1 LNSLKRLT
9 IVVIA
14 FSLIVIFI
22 SLFIPNT
29 LTINTSIKVDAD
41 KELIQKQLNTY
52 ALNSLDGYKLDKESI
67 NWQLTNLN
75 DTVEISPTIKIKF
88 GFNPISKFFGLF
100 AEKNVKHSLNKKL
113 DSLKIFLED
122 LPRIKQVKVSKVMM
136 KENLWFL
143 SIRDTV
149 KQNEM
154 NNIHG
159 KLYAKINTFMDK
171 HNIVSQAAPLVIYH
185 FWSDSIVDLEA
196 GIPIKDSTIKG
207 NGKIK
212 LNKINKGYVV
222 TATHYG
228 SYDRLPETYFGI
240 NEWMRKNKVT
250 VIGAPWEVYIT
261 DPDSEPNPNK
271 WETAIYFPI
280 K

>member
-1 LNSLKRLT
+1 MNSLKRFA
-9 IVVIA
+9 VVIII
-14 FSLIVIFI
+14 FILISILI
-22 SLFIPNT
+22 SLFIPNI
-29 LTINTSIKVDAD
+29 LAINKSIKVDAD
-41 KELIQKQLNTY
+41 KETIQKQLNTY
-52 ALNSLDGYKLDKESI
+52 KLNGLGSYKLNKEDV
-67 NWQLTNLN
+67 NWQLKEL
-75 DTVEISPTIKIKF
+75 DDKVEILPAIKIKL
-88 GFNPISKFFGLF
+88 GFNPISKFFSLF
-100 AEKNVKHSLNKKL
+100 AKEKVSNDLNKKL

-122 LPRIKQVKVSKVMM
+122 LPKIKKVRVSKVLM

-159 KLYAKINTFMDK
+159 KLYAEINTFMDSK
-171 HNIVSQAAPLVIYH
+171 GIVSQAAPLVIYH

-196 GIPIKDSTIKG
+196 GIPVKDSTLEG
-207 NGKIK
+207 NGRIK
-212 LNKINKGYVV
+212 LNKISKSYVV
-222 TATHYG
+222 TAIHYG

-250 VIGAPWEVYIT
+250 ITGVPWEVYVT

-271 WETAIYFPI
+271 WETAIYFPV